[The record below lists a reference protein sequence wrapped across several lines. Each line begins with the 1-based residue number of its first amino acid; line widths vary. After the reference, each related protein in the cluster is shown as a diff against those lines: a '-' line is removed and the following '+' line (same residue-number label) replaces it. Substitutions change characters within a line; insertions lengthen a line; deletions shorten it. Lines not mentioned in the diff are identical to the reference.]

1 MHCDVPARGR
11 AGNRAVPDPMREI
24 DLLLLEELT
33 MRRSLGR
40 PFDRPAWT
48 RVLQV
53 VPLLLVVA
61 GCGVMLAHSLSRTVT
76 ADARPPQ
83 QVGAMD
89 PASGIFIQARRRAVR
104 GG

>member
-1 MHCDVPARGR
+1 MCRPRAC
-11 AGNRAVPDPMREI
+11 AGNRSAHDPMREI

-40 PFDRPAWT
+40 TFDRPAWT

-61 GCGVMLAHSLSRTVT
+61 GCGGMLAHSLSRTVT
-76 ADARPPQ
+76 ADAQPPQ
-83 QVGAMD
+83 QIGAVN
-89 PASGIFIQARRRAVR
+89 PSSGIFIQAPGAP
-104 GG
+104 